1 MRIVS
6 VIVLLGVS
14 IYTLGFAISLWKDQQ
29 RFAALA
35 VFCLTLSI
43 VILPFFSIFD

>member
-1 MRIVS
+1 MNIVFI
-6 VIVLLGVS
+6 IVLLGIS
-14 IYTLGFAISLWKDQQ
+14 IYSLGFAVSLWKEKQK
-29 RFAALA
+29 FAALA